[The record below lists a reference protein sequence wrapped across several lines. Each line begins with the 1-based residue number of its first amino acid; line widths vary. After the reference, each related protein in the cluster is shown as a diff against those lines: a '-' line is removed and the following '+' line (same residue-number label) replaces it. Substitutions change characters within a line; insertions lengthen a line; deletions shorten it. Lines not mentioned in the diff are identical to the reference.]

1 VSNARRLL
9 ADDTPCTFQANGA
22 FYLYPYAP
30 NVRMNSRQMILKWL
44 SALVL
49 CALPAHAKEQCLD
62 EQAAAEMAARWIDK
76 QTMRGF
82 SPATSLA
89 DAACTRDR
97 FVAQLRAHKQYG
109 GRIVGYKAALTNPD
123 IQKRFG
129 ANAPVRG
136 VLLSR
141 MLTMESGFPVFGS
154 YGARPVF
161 EADLLVEV
169 GDDAINDA
177 RTPLEVLKALSRVHP
192 FVELADLV
200 VAEGEPLNAAVIT
213 AINAGARSG
222 IFGQGIA
229 VQPTQAFADALRDMR
244 VVMTDDVGNEL
255 ANAPG
260 SAILGHPLNAVLWLI
275 EDVRKSGGRL
285 RVGDKLSLGSF
296 SALLTPSRETRI
308 RVRYL
313 GLPGDPEINMRFR

>member
-1 VSNARRLL
+1 MQMNYRHAALKILTALFITAVPVYANA
-9 ADDTPCTFQANGA
+9 
-22 FYLYPYAP
+22 
-30 NVRMNSRQMILKWL
+30 
-44 SALVL
+44 
-49 CALPAHAKEQCLD
+49 QCLD
-62 EQAAAEMAARWIDK
+62 EQAIADMAARWIDK
-76 QTMRGF
+76 QTLRGV
-82 SPATSLA
+82 SPAMTLT

-97 FVAQLRAHKQYG
+97 LVAQLRANKQYG
-109 GRIVGYKAALTNPD
+109 GRIVVYKAALTNPEV
-123 IQKRFG
+123 QKRFG
-129 ANAPVRG
+129 ASAPVRG

-141 MLTMESGFPVFGS
+141 MLTMESGFPVFGG

-177 RTPLEVLKALSRVHP
+177 RTPMEALRALSRVHP

-200 VAEGEPLNAAVIT
+200 VAEGEPLNAMVIT

-229 VQPTQAFADALRDMR
+229 VQATQAFADALRDMR
-244 VVMTDDVGNEL
+244 VVMTDDLGTEHSNS
-255 ANAPG
+255 PG
-260 SAILGHPLNAVLWLI
+260 SAILGHPLNAVLWLV
-275 EDVRKSGGRL
+275 EDVRRSGGRL

-296 SALLTPSRETRI
+296 SAPITPQREMRVK
-308 RVRYL
+308 VRYL

>member
-1 VSNARRLL
+1 M
-9 ADDTPCTFQANGA
+9 AD
-22 FYLYPYAP
+22 
-30 NVRMNSRQMILKWL
+30 V
-44 SALVL
+44 
-49 CALPAHAKEQCLD
+49 
-62 EQAAAEMAARWIDK
+62 AARWIDK
-76 QTMRGF
+76 QALRGF
-82 SPATSLA
+82 SPTMTLP

-97 FVAQLRAHKQYG
+97 FVTQLRANKQYG
-109 GRIVGYKAALTNPD
+109 GRIVGYKAALTNPEM
-123 IQKRFG
+123 QKRFG

-141 MLTMESGFPVFGS
+141 MLTMESGFPVFGG

-169 GDDAINDA
+169 GDDAINEA
-177 RTPLEVLKALSRVHP
+177 RTPLEALKALSRVQP
-192 FVELADLV
+192 FIELADLV
-200 VAEGEPLNAAVIT
+200 VAEGELLNAAVIT

-229 VQPTQAFADALRDMR
+229 VQPTQVFADALRDMR
-244 VVMTDDVGNEL
+244 VVMTDDVGNEH
-255 ANAPG
+255 ARAPG
-260 SAILGHPLNAVLWLI
+260 SAIMGHPLNAVLWLV

-296 SALLTPSRETRI
+296 SVPITPSREMRI
-308 RVRYL
+308 KVRYL